1 MSRWINKD
9 LFNKFVNEKKSEKE
23 SSSDRE
29 YVKRSELTW
38 KNPEKGTTEKAKV
51 YVGRFLPDPDGNFY
65 VKYFYHMFKVGEKW
79 NFFLCPKTRG
89 MEEFCPWCAA
99 AAHLYTGTKADK
111 EMAFNIKRKE
121 RFAANWYVMDDPRDA
136 DVANEDDKVTGK
148 VRIYEFPTKLEKK
161 IKEQITDGKNGLGD
175 AIFDPGKEGFDFILK
190 VTSTKKDS
198 NGKEFPDYSLSEFGR
213 KPHAIADI
221 DKDIESIMKTTISLS
236 KYLEN
241 MERDD
246 EITMA
251 VLKQSMLWDLVESE
265 WKKAKGVMPTEK
277 QAVKQE
283 EEEDI
288 PDFNKKEEA
297 PFDSDDSDD
306 SELSDSQLLKELE
319 NL

>member
-1 MSRWINKD
+1 
-9 LFNKFVNEKKSEKE
+9 
-23 SSSDRE
+23 
-29 YVKRSELTW
+29 
-38 KNPEKGTTEKAKV
+38 
-51 YVGRFLPDPDGNFY
+51 
-65 VKYFYHMFKVGEKW
+65 
-79 NFFLCPKTRG
+79 
-89 MEEFCPWCAA
+89 
-99 AAHLYTGTKADK
+99 
-111 EMAFNIKRKE
+111 MAYNVKRKE
-121 RFAANWYVMDDPRDA
+121 RFAANWFIMDDPRDA
-136 DVANEDDKVTGK
+136 DVANENDKVTGK

-213 KPHAIADI
+213 KPHAIADS
-221 DKDIESIMKTTISLS
+221 DKDIESVMKTTISLN

-265 WKKAKGVMPTEK
+265 WKKAKGIMPAEK
-277 QAVKQE
+277 QAVKE

-288 PDFNKKEEA
+288 PDFNKKDEEDA
-297 PFDSDDSDD
+297 PFDTDDT
-306 SELSDSQLLKELE
+306 ELSDSELLKELE